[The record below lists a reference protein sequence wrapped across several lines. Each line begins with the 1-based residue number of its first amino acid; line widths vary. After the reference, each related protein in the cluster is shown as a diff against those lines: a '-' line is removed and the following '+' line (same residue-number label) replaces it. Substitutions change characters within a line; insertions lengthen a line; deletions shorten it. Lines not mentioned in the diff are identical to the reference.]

1 MGLRKNEKKKC
12 INHLK
17 EDVIVAYGA
26 RLFHQCSIQSPN
38 NALMIPILQIHRQTR
53 QHQYIIS
60 SLFGKNSF
68 NLMCSKLIICTYII
82 NFELIYI
89 VQIISLLS

>member
-38 NALMIPILQIHRQTR
+38 NALMIPILQIHTDKQDNTN
-53 QHQYIIS
+53 IS
-60 SLFGKNSF
+60 
-68 NLMCSKLIICTYII
+68 
-82 NFELIYI
+82 
-89 VQIISLLS
+89 